1 MMERWMNGKMEGCQ
15 AKSPAEKAG
24 QTVGS
29 GWEILYRSR
38 NPGSGD
44 LKNYKSA
51 E

>member
-1 MMERWMNGKMEGCQ
+1 MMERWMNGKMPSEV
-15 AKSPAEKAG
+15 PAEKAG